1 MAYSKA
7 QWTPFAG
14 MKVFGCVRRVVLR
27 GETAVIDGKVRFLLR
42 YCAQRNQTS
51 STLSLR
57 IGLKQ
62 QDFQTKPKD
71 VTTQMKALK
80 EYILVMFMVLKKMVY
95 FLAYFA
101 KYLQTL
107 FGEKNVAVKGFNSC
121 LRAVISTSLTYY
133 LFGVI
138 VRMRVVFRKTVV
150 VGESCSD
157 WSVVVVAVIFDPSI
171 VCWFV
176 GFV

>member
-57 IGLKQ
+57 IGLNQ
-62 QDFQTKPKD
+62 EDFQTKPKA
-71 VTTQMKALK
+71 VTTKMKALK
-80 EYILVMFMVLKKMVY
+80 EYILVMFMVLKKIVN

-107 FGEKNVAVKGFNSC
+107 FGEKNVAVKGFNS

-138 VRMRVVFRKTVV
+138 VRVRVVFRKTVV
-150 VGESCSD
+150 GD
-157 WSVVVVAVIFDPSI
+157 
-171 VCWFV
+171 
-176 GFV
+176 